1 MDGIINQ
8 AVYCPED
15 YPKKKEQLAISS
27 IYIWTVDLA
36 WRKKVKTE
44 MQ

>member
-15 YPKKKEQLAISS
+15 YPKKKR
-27 IYIWTVDLA
+27 TVSNQQYLYVDG
-36 WRKKVKTE
+36 RSCMTQKGKN
-44 MQ
+44 

>member
-8 AVYCPED
+8 AVYCPKD
-15 YPKKKEQLAISS
+15 YPKKKTVSS
-27 IYIWTVDLA
+27 IYMWAGDLA
-36 WRKKVKTE
+36 WREKVKAE

>member
-8 AVYCPED
+8 AVYCPRD
-15 YPKKKEQLAISS
+15 YPKKKRQLVISS
-27 IYIWTVDLA
+27 IYMWTGDLA
-36 WRKKVKTE
+36 RRKKVKAK